1 MDTVCSLT
9 HQELDM
15 KGSGLEIV
23 LMVEVSCSM
32 PTMINTMEKYN
43 KNKKKIKR
51 YFFNELIFYFP

>member
-1 MDTVCSLT
+1 
-9 HQELDM
+9 M